1 MKIETQNYDNVT
13 VVELHGEFVAE
24 FIKPFQ
30 DATSSIVAAGTSAI
44 VIDVT
49 NVGFIDSPSLEQL
62 LWLSDACSKENRQ
75 LKIAGLDENCT
86 KIFEITRLEPLFDTY
101 SEVSQAVKSF
111 V

>member
-13 VVELHGEFVAE
+13 VVELHGEFVSE

-30 DATSSIVAAGTSAI
+30 DTTSSIVAAGTTGI
-44 VIDVT
+44 VIDMT
-49 NVGFIDSPSLEQL
+49 NVGFIDGPSLEQL
-62 LWLSDACSKENRQ
+62 LWLTDSCNKSNRQ

-86 KIFEITRLEPLFDTY
+86 KIFEITRLDSRFDTY
-101 SEVSQAVKSF
+101 NEVSQAVKRF

>member
-13 VVELHGEFVAE
+13 VIELHGDFVAE

-30 DATSSIVAAGTSAI
+30 DATSSIVAAGTSSI
-44 VIDVT
+44 VIDMT
-49 NVGFIDSPSLEQL
+49 NMGFIDSPSLEQL
-62 LWLSDACSKENRQ
+62 LWLKGSCSQNNLQ

-86 KIFEITRLEPLFDTY
+86 KIFEITRLDSRFDTY
-101 SEVSQAVKSF
+101 HEVSQAVRSF